1 MATPTVQGDEIEVT
15 PEMIEAGADII
26 YSYFSDVMSRGSGIG
41 RETATEVYRAM
52 QSLCHENK
60 TRAKH
65 LLQTAT
71 TKAPRE
77 ASQKE
82 LPSSADVEGA
92 DAPPHQKPKSS

>member
-1 MATPTVQGDEIEVT
+1 MASSSVQSKEIEIF

-26 YSYFSDVMSRGSGIG
+26 YSHFSDVMSRGSGSG

-60 TRAKH
+60 TQAKP

-71 TKAPRE
+71 TSPNDR
-77 ASQKE
+77 
-82 LPSSADVEGA
+82 DTT
-92 DAPPHQKPKSS
+92 